1 MFHDRLPETFQAL
14 PTSAERRR
22 NVWSALLPRRGR
34 ALARIALSAGLAVT
48 DMAAIVAVTLGLEC
62 AYHAIAQDSTVWAGL
77 VRGLRLSALLALVIV
92 ATNVLR
98 EEYSLENVMA

>member
-1 MFHDRLPETFQAL
+1 
-14 PTSAERRR
+14 
-22 NVWSALLPRRGR
+22 
-34 ALARIALSAGLAVT
+34 
-48 DMAAIVAVTLGLEC
+48 AVTLGLEC

-98 EEYSLENVMA
+98 EEYSLENVMAQKPGIQRVASLWLIAWAAVLVVSFMTKTTN